1 MSIRDMMY
9 AIANNAL
16 HILDIEQFNASPDLY
31 LMVSVLKSQAL
42 SINIMLR
49 QYSTTHLK
57 TKSLRAYNHHHHW
70 QDDDAGGGDDNN
82 VESVKDSHLTKLSKQ
97 TEKQQVL
104 SSPYLHYQFYSK
116 QKENNLS
123 NSFLLFFN
131 TIDANKLVSQ
141 INSFVELNITKA

>member
-1 MSIRDMMY
+1 MF
-9 AIANNAL
+9 AIANNTL
-16 HILDIEQFNASPDLY
+16 HILDIEQFNASPDL
-31 LMVSVLKSQAL
+31 MVSVLESQAP

-70 QDDDAGGGDDNN
+70 QDDDAGGGGNDNN
-82 VESVKDSHLTKLSKQ
+82 VESVKDSHLTKVSKQ

-104 SSPYLHYQFYSK
+104 SSPYLHYQFYTK
-116 QKENNLS
+116 EKENNLS

-141 INSFVELNITKA
+141 INSFVELNITKANEKNL

>member
-1 MSIRDMMY
+1 MMF
-9 AIANNAL
+9 AIANNTL
-16 HILDIEQFNASPDLY
+16 HILDIEQFNASPDL
-31 LMVSVLKSQAL
+31 MVSVLESQAP

-70 QDDDAGGGDDNN
+70 QDDDAGGGGNDNN
-82 VESVKDSHLTKLSKQ
+82 VESVKDSHLTKVSKQ

-104 SSPYLHYQFYSK
+104 SSPYLHYQFYTK
-116 QKENNLS
+116 EKENNLS

-131 TIDANKLVSQ
+131 TIDAHKLVSQ
-141 INSFVELNITKA
+141 INSFVELNITKANEKNL

>member
-1 MSIRDMMY
+1 MMF
-9 AIANNAL
+9 AIANNTL
-16 HILDIEQFNASPDLY
+16 HILDIEQFNASPDL
-31 LMVSVLKSQAL
+31 MVSVLESQAP

-70 QDDDAGGGDDNN
+70 QDDDAGGGGNDNN
-82 VESVKDSHLTKLSKQ
+82 VESVKDSHLTKVSKQ

-104 SSPYLHYQFYSK
+104 SSPYLHYQFYTK
-116 QKENNLS
+116 EKENNLS

-141 INSFVELNITKA
+141 INSFVELNITKANEKNL